1 MFRYPVN
8 YIAITN
14 YYKPGIHNG
23 LDLGWN
29 SNYYG
34 NEQEIYASMDGI
46 IIELKNDY
54 TTRDTS
60 GSSYGNYVKIKHN
73 NNMYTLYAHL
83 KTGSIP
89 YSIGDTV
96 KKGSLIG
103 IMGNTGR
110 SDGNHLHFEIF
121 EGNTKI
127 NPLNITYVYPNQIVS
142 KNKDATEGL
151 LYYNEPE
158 ETEDKLT
165 KKINELTKELQEQKD
180 KNLLQTKEINSL
192 KEEVNETK
200 NIKFSYNIQK
210 TSLYKI
216 NLYEGETLIIK

>member
-14 YYKPGIHNG
+14 YYKKGIHNG

-34 NEQEIYASMDGI
+34 NEQEIYASMDGT
-46 IIELKNDY
+46 IIEIKNDY

-60 GSSYGNYVKIKHN
+60 GSSYGNYVKIKHS

-89 YSIGDTV
+89 YNIGDTV
-96 KKGSLIG
+96 KTGTLIG

-127 NPLNITYVYPNQIVS
+127 NPLNVTYVYPNQIVS

-151 LYYNEPE
+151 LYYSEPE
-158 ETEDKLT
+158 ETNDELT
-165 KKINELTKELQEQKD
+165 KKINQLTKELQEQKD
-180 KNLLQTKEINSL
+180 KNLLQTKEINLL
-192 KEEVNETK
+192 KEELNETK
-200 NIKFSYNIQK
+200 KIKFSYNIQK